1 MKFNDRFQKRF
12 NNPEN
17 KGDEF
22 GFTNRAN
29 AYTKRII
36 NKDGTFNL
44 IRIGEK
50 KSLFHSL
57 ITMSWTRFFIT
68 VISAYIILNLG
79 FALLYEMVDYDGIGM
94 TADYEVKNRFL
105 VAYFFSAQT
114 LTTVGYGSLYPL
126 SAVVSTLASV
136 EALCGLLSFALFTG
150 LMYGRFSKPSHGIR
164 FSKNLLY
171 TPYKEGYALMFRI
184 ANERNHNLTELE
196 ARILM
201 NIIVDENG
209 RATRKYQTLNIENS
223 KITYFPLNWT
233 IVHYID
239 EHSPIYGWTE
249 EDFLSS
255 EMEILVM
262 IKGYNETAAQ
272 SIHAKS
278 SYHASE
284 ITWNAKFTL
293 PYYFRED
300 GVTVFELDKIDEYET
315 VPVVSAVAN

>member
-1 MKFNDRFQKRF
+1 MKINERIQKRF

-22 GFTNRAN
+22 GFTNRASTH
-29 AYTKRII
+29 TKRII
-36 NKDGTFNL
+36 NKDGSFNL
-44 IRIGEK
+44 VRVGEK
-50 KSLFHSL
+50 KSLFHNL
-57 ITMSWTRFFIT
+57 VTMSWSRFFIT
-68 VISAYIILNLG
+68 VFTAYILLNLI
-79 FALLYEMVDYDGIGM
+79 FAVIYLMIDFYGIGM

-126 SAVVSTLASV
+126 SAIVSLVASA
-136 EALCGLLSFALFTG
+136 EALTGLMSFAIFTG
-150 LMYGRFSKPSHGIR
+150 LMYGRFSKPSPGIR
-164 FSKNLLY
+164 FSKNILY

-184 ANERNHNLTELE
+184 ANERDHNLTELE

-209 RATRKYQTLNIENS
+209 RSTRKYQILNIENS

-239 EHSPIYGWTE
+239 EKSPLYGWTE
-249 EDFLSS
+249 EDFMNTQ
-255 EMEILVM
+255 MELLVM
-262 IKGYNETAAQ
+262 ITGYNETAAQ
-272 SIHAKS
+272 SVHAKS

-284 ITWNAKFTL
+284 ITWNAKFKL

-300 GVTVFELDKIDEYET
+300 GVTVFELDRIDDYEK
-315 VPVVSAVAN
+315 VAV